1 MQASRPADEAR
12 HESENPVHESE
23 AGVAEDDEES
33 PVNERAGGDGEDDE
47 AHDLG

>member
-23 AGVAEDDEES
+23 AGVAEDG
-33 PVNERAGGDGEDDE
+33 AAEDDAVE
-47 AHDLG
+47 DSAHNLE

>member
-12 HESENPVHESE
+12 HENPVHESE
-23 AGVAEDDEES
+23 ASVAEDDEES